1 MALYWTLWIIVRGF
15 ARLLFRLQVSG
26 QDHIPSTGGVLIAA
40 NHASYLDIPIL
51 GCALPRRASFI
62 GRMDLFTGIVGS
74 ILRYLGWI
82 PIRRGQVD
90 RKAFDEAVR
99 RLKAGQLVVIYPEG
113 TRTEDGQLQPGKPGI
128 GMMAATAG
136 CPVVPALLE
145 GTYEALPPGAKW
157 IRLRPIRVAFGK
169 PMDFSAV
176 LETESEDK
184 QKFVYQHMSQ
194 EIMDRIAE
202 LRQQTSS
209 PPNPLREK
217 EGKITGISS

>member
-1 MALYWTLWIIVRGF
+1 MALYWTLWIIVRGL
-15 ARLLFRLQVSG
+15 ARLLFHLQVSG
-26 QDHIPSTGGVLIAA
+26 QDHIPRTGGVLIAA

-62 GRMDLFTGIVGS
+62 GRMDLFAGIVGS
-74 ILRYLGWI
+74 VLRYLGWI

-99 RLKAGQLVVIYPEG
+99 RLKAGQVVVIYPEG
-113 TRTEDGQLQPGKPGI
+113 SRTENGQLQPGKPGI

-136 CPVVPALLE
+136 CLVVPAFLE

-157 IRLRPIRVAFGK
+157 IRFRPMRVAFGK
-169 PMDFSAV
+169 PMDFSSV
-176 LETESEDK
+176 IENESEDK
-184 QKFVYQHMSQ
+184 KKLVYQQMSQ
-194 EIMDRIAE
+194 EIMERIAE

-209 PPNPLREK
+209 HPNPLREK
-217 EGKITGISS
+217 EGKVTGISS